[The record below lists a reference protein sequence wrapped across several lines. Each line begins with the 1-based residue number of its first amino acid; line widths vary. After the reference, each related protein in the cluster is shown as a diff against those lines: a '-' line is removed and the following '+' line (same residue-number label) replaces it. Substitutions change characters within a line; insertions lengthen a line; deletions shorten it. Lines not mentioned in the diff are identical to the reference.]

1 MCYIG
6 TSALCR
12 RWPELSA
19 SMSIAWPPLDPEQNV
34 EKIRY
39 EQVVGCVVGRFG
51 FPDET
56 AGVSPDA

>member
-1 MCYIG
+1 
-6 TSALCR
+6 
-12 RWPELSA
+12 
-19 SMSIAWPPLDPEQNV
+19 MSIAWPPLDPEQNV